1 MQIGAVSS
9 FCSDDERKL
18 IYMLKKIVAISS
30 AAALLMG
37 SAYADGSLSFI
48 TKFDSES
55 GTVRLDG
62 SGKGNITVRIAPDGI
77 LPEQFAT
84 NPPPVFD
91 TIYADGE
98 FVYECQL
105 PLSATGGGYTVYL
118 RDSET
123 TVTDSFRYFL
133 IDVAN
138 AIVTDDN
145 GINDALEASDFELFA
160 SIIDSNASD
169 LGIDTDNDVYKTKSN
184 DIFTTLYNSNEKF
197 EDANAFYAR
206 YSEAFALASMQA
218 ADRTTV
224 ENLLKKYETYLGINA
239 NSDYFNDSKLTEA
252 AKETL
257 CTLASGY
264 DFASGLSDGETF
276 KEMFGNL
283 KALSAVKSAEKWQDI
298 SKAMTDTFKAEFQF
312 VFDENG
318 DYSSLSSLT
327 PVYSEMMNS
336 IANAKSLSD
345 IQQSFDNIVDSLLP
359 SKAPSTSGG
368 GGGGGGGGSVSM
380 PRVEQAVDAPKP
392 PVSAMTNPFGD
403 IDKDFWGYNAI
414 VEMSARSAINGY
426 EDGTFRPNQT
436 ITRAEFVKILT
447 SLAGL
452 DVADAEFEDVKSDS
466 WYAPFVGAA
475 AKAGLVA
482 GDGSRFNPDQ
492 PITRQDTAVIVY
504 RLLSGKNSDLF
515 KDKKIFADDDSI
527 AEYAR
532 DAVAFLGGAGV
543 VNGTDGG
550 NFNPTGNL
558 TRAEAAQLLFNASEY
573 IN

>member
-1 MQIGAVSS
+1 
-9 FCSDDERKL
+9 
-18 IYMLKKIVAISS
+18 MLKKIVAISS
-30 AAALLMG
+30 ATALLMS

-55 GTVRLDG
+55 GIVRLDG
-62 SGKGNITVRIAPDGI
+62 SGKGNITVRIAPDGV

-91 TIYADGE
+91 TIFADGE

-145 GINDALEASDFELFA
+145 GINDALEASDYELFA

-169 LGIDTDNDVYKTKSN
+169 LGIDTDNDVYKTKSD

-197 EDANAFYAR
+197 EDANAFYAK

-224 ENLLKKYETYLGINA
+224 ENLLKKYETYLGINSD
-239 NSDYFNDSKLTEA
+239 SDYFDDSKLTEA

-257 CTLASGY
+257 CTLVSGY
-264 DFASGLSDGETF
+264 DFAAGLSNGETF
-276 KEMFGNL
+276 KEMFDNL

-345 IQQSFDNIVDSLLP
+345 IQQSFDNIVDSLLT
-359 SKAPSTSGG
+359 SEAPSSSG

-447 SLAGL
+447 SLAAL
-452 DVADAEFEDVKSDS
+452 DAADAEFEDVKSGS

-475 AKAGLVA
+475 AKAGLVT

-515 KDKKIFADDDSI
+515 KDKKIFADETLI
-527 AEYAR
+527 ADYAR

-573 IN
+573 IR